1 MLSYVFNV
9 LLTLLLI
16 GLITGSIIVL
26 VFALYVKAYINPT
39 LDVDLLTSNQSQTT
53 MLYYYDDNG
62 VAVEMEDQRLYGS
75 ENRLWVS
82 YDQIPKHLCDAF
94 IAIEDKRFESHH
106 GVDWITTLK
115 ATFGFLTNTDSAG
128 GSTITQQLIKNLYTY
143 IYCAHT
149 AQSAGDLPCAE
160 FGEAVFQRTNFGDV
174 PQHGVPVSGYVWGT
188 GGIL

>member
-1 MLSYVFNV
+1 MVDAVKSAGDGNKNANNQKKQDADRARRKKNVETTKKVVDVGGHVILRMLSYVFNV

-106 GVDWITTLK
+106 GVDWITT
-115 ATFGFLTNTDSAG
+115 
-128 GSTITQQLIKNLYTY
+128 KNM
-143 IYCAHT
+143 
-149 AQSAGDLPCAE
+149 
-160 FGEAVFQRTNFGDV
+160 
-174 PQHGVPVSGYVWGT
+174 
-188 GGIL
+188 